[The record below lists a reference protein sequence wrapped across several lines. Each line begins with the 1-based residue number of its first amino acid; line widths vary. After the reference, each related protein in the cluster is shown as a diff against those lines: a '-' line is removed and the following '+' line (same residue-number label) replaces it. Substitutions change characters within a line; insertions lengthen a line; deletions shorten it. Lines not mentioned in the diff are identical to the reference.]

1 VQERVGPE
9 ESAQTSYRKAVDLCG
24 AGPDCAWPL
33 LQIGYIYRRQ
43 SNFKKALMY
52 FRKAVQAKPD
62 WARPHF
68 HLAKTLV
75 ELDDLQGARK
85 ELEVAVRLDDSKS
98 EYQYQLAQVYRR
110 LGEEQRATAAFARF
124 RSMAQVE
131 RKTDAGADFS
141 QP

>member
-1 VQERVGPE
+1 
-9 ESAQTSYRKAVDLCG
+9 T
-24 AGPDCAWPL
+24 
-33 LQIGYIYRRQ
+33 RQ
-43 SNFKKALMY
+43 SNFKEALMY
-52 FRKAVQAKPD
+52 FRKAVQARPD

-85 ELEVAVRLDDSKS
+85 ELENAVRLDDSKS

-110 LGEEQRATAAFARF
+110 LGEVQKATAAFARF

-131 RKTDAGADFS
+131 RKSNAGADFS